1 MKEFDFDKILRRL
14 KTKTLMAK
22 IGTVVL
28 KSTNENFSKE
38 GFDGTKWKARKYFKY
53 EDGHPILNKTGELK
67 NSIKVLNISSNEV
80 TVGTNKEY
88 GWVHNDGTNE
98 IPQRQFIGD
107 DDKQE
112 RAIINLIED
121 ELNNLFN

>member
-14 KTKTLMAK
+14 KTKTLMTK
-22 IGTVVL
+22 IGAVVL

-38 GFDGTKWKARKYFKY
+38 GFNKTKWKARKHFKY

-67 NSIKVLNISSNEV
+67 NSIKVLNISSDEV